1 MKKMLLL
8 YLFFILNLCC
18 LYVEDISNIDLIL
31 YDLKNINTIGYK
43 PIKTIQNNY
52 IFTQGPLA
60 EFKAD
65 LSFAL
70 VGDGFF
76 KVYNEK
82 EEEFYMRCCF
92 FIINEYGK
100 FETYKNMYLNK
111 YINNDNKI
119 INKAHVEPSGKLIIT
134 YDDETTESITI
145 ELYVPDEDSEN
156 ICFGNYYSFSKSKK
170 IEGTKFLNGFIELSA
185 VDAFASVLQLQKEFY
200 FIYTNKTN
208 CKDEYEYNSQIIEQ
222 IQNYLIIKSFYKSEN
237 FYANFQTQSFTDQT
251 YDFLANLISYFDFKC
266 LK

>member
-31 YDLKNINTIGYK
+31 YDLKNINTIGHK

-82 EEEFYMRCCF
+82 EEEFYMR
-92 FIINEYGK
+92 
-100 FETYKNMYLNK
+100 L
-111 YINNDNKI
+111 
-119 INKAHVEPSGKLIIT
+119 
-134 YDDETTESITI
+134 
-145 ELYVPDEDSEN
+145 
-156 ICFGNYYSFSKSKK
+156 
-170 IEGTKFLNGFIELSA
+170 
-185 VDAFASVLQLQKEFY
+185 
-200 FIYTNKTN
+200 
-208 CKDEYEYNSQIIEQ
+208 
-222 IQNYLIIKSFYKSEN
+222 
-237 FYANFQTQSFTDQT
+237 
-251 YDFLANLISYFDFKC
+251 
-266 LK
+266 

>member
-1 MKKMLLL
+1 
-8 YLFFILNLCC
+8 
-18 LYVEDISNIDLIL
+18 
-31 YDLKNINTIGYK
+31 
-43 PIKTIQNNY
+43 
-52 IFTQGPLA
+52 
-60 EFKAD
+60 
-65 LSFAL
+65 
-70 VGDGFF
+70 
-76 KVYNEK
+76 
-82 EEEFYMRCCF
+82 
-92 FIINEYGK
+92 
-100 FETYKNMYLNK
+100 MYLNK

-119 INKAHVEPSGKLIIT
+119 INKTHVEPSGKLIIT

-200 FIYTNKTN
+200 SIYTNKTN